1 MKTLFTALFLGLLL
15 MACDKDLVVEPQPSY
30 TIEGR
35 WLGAPINGFT
45 VNTMYEFKDG
55 IRYTY
60 YCGQPSCDLAYW
72 NSLKISDAIPGPHS
86 YTYVD
91 GVLTIDLNF
100 GNKISTPI
108 TFDCKGGKVNFVT
121 PGSSLLKLGVDK
133 SCK

>member
-1 MKTLFTALFLGLLL
+1 MKKLFIPLFILFFIS
-15 MACDKDLVVEPQPSY
+15 ACKKDSAKQLESNY
-30 TIEGR
+30 TMEGR
-35 WLGAPINGFT
+35 WLWVPTNGATP
-45 VNTMYEFKDG
+45 NTMYEFKDG

>member
-1 MKTLFTALFLGLLL
+1 MKNLFTPLLIGLLL
-15 MACDKDLVVEPQPSY
+15 MACDNNLEEEPQPIY
-30 TIEGR
+30 AIEGR
-35 WLGAPINGFT
+35 WLGMPING
-45 VNTMYEFKDG
+45 
-55 IRYTY
+55 
-60 YCGQPSCDLAYW
+60 
-72 NSLKISDAIPGPHS
+72 AIPGPHS

-100 GNKISTPI
+100 GNKLSTPI

>member
-1 MKTLFTALFLGLLL
+1 MKKLFILLFLVFFIL
-15 MACDKDLVVEPQPSY
+15 ACKKDSPKQAQPNS

-35 WLGAPINGFT
+35 WLSVPINGASA
-45 VNTMYEFKDG
+45 NTMYEFKDG